1 MTGVLG
7 MKKNR
12 VKASKEI
19 VVFNAIGY
27 VYISIL
33 ALFCLIPFLMVVSGS
48 FTDENSIIN
57 EGYRLIPEKLSLE
70 AYKLA
75 FGNPMVIFR
84 AYFVTIFVT
93 LIGTTVSLF
102 FTSMAAY
109 ALQRKDFRYRNFF
122 AFFFYFTSIFNGGLV
137 PWYILMVKYLGMKN
151 SYLALIVP
159 MLFNMFN
166 MIIIRS
172 FMSTIPESISES
184 AKIDGASDFRIFL
197 QLILPLSK
205 PVLATIGLF
214 IALGYWNDWYLAML
228 FIDKEKM
235 YPLQFF
241 LYRLLSK
248 IDFLKN
254 IAAKSNTIDT
264 SKIQIPSEGFKLAMT
279 VIVTGPIIFLYP
291 YLQKYFIKGV
301 MIGAVK
307 G

>member
-1 MTGVLG
+1 MRS
-7 MKKNR
+7 NR
-12 VKASKEI
+12 IRKSKENI
-19 VVFNAIGY
+19 AFNAAGY
-27 VYISIL
+27 VYITIL
-33 ALFCLIPFLMVVSGS
+33 ALFCFLPFLMVVTGS
-48 FTDENSIIN
+48 LTDENSIIN
-57 EGYRLIPEKLSLE
+57 DGYRLLPGKFSLE

-75 FGNPMVIFR
+75 FGNPLVIFR
-84 AYFVTIFVT
+84 AYYVTILVT
-93 LIGTTVSLF
+93 MVGTSVSLF

-122 AFFFYFTSIFNGGLV
+122 AFLFYFTSIFNGGLV

-151 SYLALIVP
+151 NYLALIVP

-172 FMSTIPESISES
+172 FISTIPESISES
-184 AKIDGASDFRIFL
+184 AKIDGASDFRIFFR
-197 QLILPLSK
+197 LILPLSK

-228 FIDKEKM
+228 FIDKEEM
-235 YPLQFF
+235 YPLQYF

-248 IDFLKN
+248 VDFLKN
-254 IAAKSNTIDT
+254 IAAKSNTTINT
-264 SKIQIPSEGFKLAMT
+264 SAVQIPSEGFKLAMT